1 MHEFGIAENLLG
13 TVLDAATNNGAARVD
28 QVNLRIGALAGVV
41 EQALTFAFEALAAD
55 TPAQGARLRIEVV
68 PVTCYCSACAR
79 EFEATRFVYRCPT
92 CQALSRDV
100 RQGRELQLVSV
111 EVS

>member
-1 MHEFGIAENLLG
+1 MHEFGIAESLLK
-13 TVLDAATNNGAARVD
+13 TALEAAGRQGAARVE

-41 EQALTFAFEALAAD
+41 DEALTFAFEALAD
-55 TPAQGARLRIEVV
+55 GTPAQGARLHIEAI

-79 EFEATRFVYRCPT
+79 EFEAPRFSYRCPT
-92 CQALSRDV
+92 CQALSREL
-100 RQGRELQLVSV
+100 RRGRELELVSV